1 MINTAGRSVF
11 IRIKNSKRKFSFPF
25 PILNAMPLPVLL
37 SRRNPNVHKNQFG
50 HVLVLAG
57 SRGML
62 GAAALTGL
70 AAMRAGSGL
79 ATIGVPAS
87 LNLALQKKISPVI
100 MTLPFKETKEQSLH
114 LTAYNQIKEKLPRF
128 QAIA

>member
-37 SRRNPNVHKNQFG
+37 SRRNPNVHKNEFG
-50 HVLVLAG
+50 HVLILAG

-70 AAMRAGSGL
+70 AAMRAGAGL
-79 ATIGVPAS
+79 VTLGVSAS
-87 LNLALQKKISPVI
+87 LNLTLQKKTSSVL
-100 MTLPFKETKEQSLH
+100 MTLPLKETKEQTLDVS
-114 LTAYNQIKEKLPRF
+114 AYD
-128 QAIA
+128 